1 MILVD
6 TSVWIDF
13 FEGNDHWTKERL
25 KEKIYERESI
35 AYVDLILLEI
45 IQGIRSENDRKE
57 LESYFSHFILLNQTR
72 SSILLAAEI
81 FQELQRRGIRIRSI
95 IDCLIAAISI
105 ETRARILH
113 KDRDYNPIEKYYPI
127 ITEKQ

>member
-1 MILVD
+1 MTLVD
-6 TSVWIDF
+6 ASVWIDF

-25 KEKIYERESI
+25 KEKINERESI

-45 IQGIRSENDRKE
+45 LQGIRSENDRKE
-57 LESYFSHFILLNQTR
+57 LESYFSHLILLNQTR

-81 FQELQRRGIRIRSI
+81 YQELQKKGIRIRSI

-105 ETRARILH
+105 ETGARILH
-113 KDRDYNPIEKYYPI
+113 KDRDYDHIEKHYPI
-127 ITEKQ
+127 TTEKQ